1 MNMNKWST
9 SFLLTIQNNTEN
21 LYQKNTDDLIVAAEL
36 SRCHENDQEVKVE
49 VPSILFNGCNDLEQV
64 TLLPWALFSSSE
76 R

>member
-1 MNMNKWST
+1 M
-9 SFLLTIQNNTEN
+9 
-21 LYQKNTDDLIVAAEL
+21 AAEL

-64 TLLPWALFSSSE
+64 TLLPSALFSSSE